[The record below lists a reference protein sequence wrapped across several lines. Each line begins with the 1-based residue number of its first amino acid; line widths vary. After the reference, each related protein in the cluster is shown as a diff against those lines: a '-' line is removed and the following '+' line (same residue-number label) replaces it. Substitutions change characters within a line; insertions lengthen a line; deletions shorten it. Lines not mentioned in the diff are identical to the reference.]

1 MKWKQL
7 SMVISLTIAQINDT
21 NDVGYQCSNP
31 RSEECMIQLVE
42 RQYMMKMI
50 CTTNW
55 LM

>member
-1 MKWKQL
+1 MILLIPSAMTLSSSKQGHGL
-7 SMVISLTIAQINDT
+7 WRS
-21 NDVGYQCSNP
+21 GNP